1 MTVGGQNV
9 KAKHK
14 VLVWFGYTAASAV
27 VYFCLFLAFH
37 NIVAILG
44 GVL

>member
-1 MTVGGQNV
+1 MRGNNSPRR
-9 KAKHK
+9 
-14 VLVWFGYTAASAV
+14 VLSWLGYTVASAV